1 MAITNILIDSF
12 MPPSTNYGGIF
23 TSTAN
28 LGDDVTVLALCDD
41 GAMLAVL
48 CLDFER
54 FLTWLKT
61 DSLFQR
67 IEKLKARSEWAY
79 VFMVGS
85 VRPNAAGKAVIN
97 GNERNWAW
105 SAIQGALVS
114 MQELGVIVGYCA
126 DESAFGEA
134 VQLLGNRQR
143 TTKRM
148 KALRNFETYSPAEEI
163 LLALPGIGEKTM
175 LELIQECGSVMWALI
190 ALTAPDTKVPGIG
203 EKSKA
208 AIRNALGL
216 EPDEQIMLGPADGQ
230 WKPVAKGTY
239 TRKAS

>member
-1 MAITNILIDSF
+1 MAITMMMTDSF
-12 MPPSTNYGGIF
+12 MPPSTNYGGIP
-23 TSTAN
+23 TSSTN
-28 LGDDVTVLALCDD
+28 LGDDVTALALCDD
-41 GAMLAVL
+41 GTMLAVL

-67 IEKLKARSEWAY
+67 IEKLKQRSEWAY

-85 VRPNAAGKAVIN
+85 ARPNAAGKAVVN
-97 GNERNWAW
+97 GNERNWSWA
-105 SAIQGALVS
+105 SIQGALVS
-114 MQELGVIVGYCA
+114 MQELGIIVGYCA
-126 DESAFGEA
+126 DEAQFGEA
-134 VQLLGNRQR
+134 VVQLGNRQR

-148 KALRNFETYSPAEEI
+148 KSLRNFETYSPAEEM
-163 LLALPGIGEKTM
+163 LLALPGVGEKTM
-175 LELIQECGSVMWALI
+175 LELIRECGTVMWALI
-190 ALTAPDTKVPGIG
+190 ALTAPDTKVAGIG
-203 EKSKA
+203 DKSKA

-216 EPDEQIMLGPADGQ
+216 EDDEQIMLGLVDGS